1 MHAHQRPILGAVLL
15 LGVMLALAPMLAT
28 AENLG
33 PGGGA
38 RVIAGDEVVGP
49 YRLFVTASPEP
60 AQIGQVTFVV
70 RVSDGKSG
78 EKVKDADVRVALVL
92 TDVRLEQAATHQD
105 AGSPIDY
112 AAHMQVDQPGQ
123 YDGMIRVVAAQGLAE
138 LRFTQRIL
146 PPRSTS
152 TLFILALPFV
162 AALLILGGL
171 WYFRAGGRTA
181 GPQ

>member
-1 MHAHQRPILGAVLL
+1 
-15 LGVMLALAPMLAT
+15 
-28 AENLG
+28 
-33 PGGGA
+33 
-38 RVIAGDEVVGP
+38 
-49 YRLFVTASPEP
+49 
-60 AQIGQVTFVV
+60 
-70 RVSDGKSG
+70 
-78 EKVKDADVRVALVL
+78 
-92 TDVRLEQAATHQD
+92 
-105 AGSPIDY
+105 
-112 AAHMQVDQPGQ
+112 
-123 YDGMIRVVAAQGLAE
+123 VVAAQGPAE